1 MQFLERDIFNGSDFL
16 LERVYAAGNVLAVN
30 INFILNTQ
38 KMTVRDS
45 LFVSAEIELNFT
57 TGNRYYRSCT
67 SPWLM

>member
-1 MQFLERDIFNGSDFL
+1 MQFSERDIFNGSDFL
-16 LERVYAAGNVLAVN
+16 LGRVYTAENVVAVN

-45 LFVSAEIELNFT
+45 LFASAEIELNFA